1 MKLQAIMNRTADK
14 QGTDLQDIARIIL
27 DEQVRPAA
35 LAQLASCGT
44 SAAADIARHVDLWM
58 VDRRR
63 QSLRWIHDTGGT
75 DLTLDDLD
83 LVAELLIAACRRN

>member
-1 MKLQAIMNRTADK
+1 MSGKRVTFIGDSMAAVVQGVEEVRTLI
-14 QGTDLQDIARIIL
+14 GHSP
-27 DEQVRPAA
+27 VVVVVVGG
-35 LAQLASCGT
+35 LAVMCRLSNPY
-44 SAAADIARHVDLWM
+44 RRM

-83 LVAELLIAACRRN
+83 LVAELLLAACERS